1 MPALMATAVP
11 PTPDTPA
18 QPPQAGAADQAGRP
32 PNNLVG
38 LAVLA
43 LFFAAGFGLAHGVAV
58 GLLTF
63 VFVMLGW
70 TLSVMAHEFS
80 HAITAYVGGDHTI
93 KDRGYLAFDPRRY
106 GDVGVSLVL
115 PLIFLA
121 LGGIGFPGGAVYIRE
136 GLIRGPFWRAST
148 ALAGPAATFL
158 VLVLIAFVLQGWSR
172 LGLPNALYSALAFLA
187 YLQATALIL
196 NLLPIPGLDGF
207 GVIRPFLPNP
217 DARWLR
223 QAEGLAMVA
232 FFLLVF
238 MNPTAGALLFGTG
251 ARIAAAAGV
260 PPDAVVEGFR
270 NFRFWR

>member
-1 MPALMATAVP
+1 MATAVP
-11 PTPDTPA
+11 QTPGSSPETAPPA
-18 QPPQAGAADQAGRP
+18 PAVRP

-43 LFFAAGFGLAHGVAV
+43 AFLLAGFALAHGVAV

-63 VFVMLGW
+63 AFVMLGW

-93 KDRGYLAFDPRRY
+93 RERGYLAFDPRRY
-106 GDVGVSLVL
+106 GDVGVSLIL

-136 GLIRGPFWRAST
+136 GLIRGPFWRAAT

-158 VLVLIAFVLQGWSR
+158 VLVFIAFVLQGWSHM
-172 LGLPNALYSALAFLA
+172 GLPNALFAALAFLA

-207 GVIRPFLPNP
+207 GVIRPFLPDP

-238 MNPTAGALLFGTG
+238 MNPTAGRLLFGTG
-251 ARIAAAAGV
+251 AHIAAAAGV

-270 NFRFWR
+270 NFRFWSGR

>member
-1 MPALMATAVP
+1 MATAVP
-11 PTPDTPA
+11 PTPDSSA
-18 QPPQAGAADQAGRP
+18 QPAPSAAAPDNP
-32 PNNLVG
+32 KPNNLVG
-38 LAVLA
+38 LTVLA
-43 LFFAAGFGLAHGVAV
+43 AFLLAGFGLAHGVAV
-58 GLLTF
+58 GVLTF

-80 HAITAYVGGDHTI
+80 HAITAYAGGDHSVQE
-93 KDRGYLAFDPRRY
+93 RGYLAFDPRRY

-136 GLIRGPFWRAST
+136 GLIRGPIWRAATS
-148 ALAGPAATFL
+148 LAGPLATFL
-158 VLVLIAFVLQGWSR
+158 VLVVIAFLLQGWSR
-172 LGLPNALYSALAFLA
+172 LGLPNALFAALAFLA

-251 ARIAAAAGV
+251 AKIAAALGV
-260 PPDAVVEGFR
+260 PTEAVAEGFR

>member
-1 MPALMATAVP
+1 MATAVP
-11 PTPDTPA
+11 PTSQA
-18 QPPQAGAADQAGRP
+18 PPQAAAAQTRP

-43 LFFAAGFGLAHGVAV
+43 AFAASGWGLAHGYAT

-63 VFVMLGW
+63 AFVMLGW

-80 HAITAYVGGDHTI
+80 HAITAYLGGDWTV
-93 KDRGYLAFDPRRY
+93 KAKGYLAFDPRRY

-121 LGGIGFPGGAVYIRE
+121 LGGIGFPGGAVFIRE
-136 GLIRGPFWRAST
+136 GLIRGPFWRAAT

-158 VLVLIAFVLQGWSR
+158 VLVVLAFALQAWSR
-172 LGLPNALYSALAFLA
+172 VGLPNALTAAIAFLA

-217 DARWLR
+217 DAPWLR
-223 QAEGLAMVA
+223 KAEGLAMVA

-251 ARIAAAAGV
+251 ARIAATAGV
-260 PPDAVVEGFR
+260 PTDAVAEGFH
-270 NFRFWR
+270 NFRFWSGR

>member
-1 MPALMATAVP
+1 MATAVP
-11 PTPDTPA
+11 PTPE
-18 QPPQAGAADQAGRP
+18 PPTAASR

-38 LAVLA
+38 LALLA
-43 LFFAAGFGLAHGVAV
+43 AFLASGWGLAHGIAV
-58 GLLTF
+58 GVLTF

-70 TLSVMAHEFS
+70 ALSVMAHEFS
-80 HAITAYVGGDHTI
+80 HAITAYVGGDHTV

-121 LGGIGFPGGAVYIRE
+121 LGGIGFPGGAVFIRE
-136 GLIRGPFWRAST
+136 RLIRGPIWRAAT
-148 ALAGPAATFL
+148 ALAGPAATFVVLL
-158 VLVLIAFVLQGWSR
+158 VIAVVLQSWSR
-172 LGLPNALYSALAFLA
+172 MGLPNALFAALAFLG

-207 GVIRPFLPNP
+207 GVIRPFLPDP

-251 ARIAAAAGV
+251 AKIAAAVGV
-260 PPDAVVEGFR
+260 PTDAVAEGFR

>member
-1 MPALMATAVP
+1 MATAVP
-11 PTPDTPA
+11 PTPDPDPTPQA
-18 QPPQAGAADQAGRP
+18 QPPPAAPAVKP

-38 LAVLA
+38 LVVLA
-43 LFFAAGFGLAHGVAV
+43 AFLAAGFGLAHGVAI

-93 KDRGYLAFDPRRY
+93 RERGYLAFDPRRY

-136 GLIRGPFWRAST
+136 GFIRGPIWRAAT
-148 ALAGPAATFL
+148 ALAGPLATFVVLLAIAL
-158 VLVLIAFVLQGWSR
+158 VLQAWSR
-172 LGLPNALYSALAFLA
+172 LGLPNALFAALAFLA

>member
-1 MPALMATAVP
+1 MATAVP
-11 PTPDTPA
+11 PTPEPPPA
-18 QPPQAGAADQAGRP
+18 GEAAPAPQAASQ

-38 LAVLA
+38 LALLLA
-43 LFFAAGFGLAHGVAV
+43 FLAAGFGLAHGVATGV
-58 GLLTF
+58 LTF

-70 TLSVMAHEFS
+70 ALSVMAHEFS
-80 HAITAYVGGDHTI
+80 HAITAYLGGDWTV
-93 KDRGYLAFDPRRY
+93 KQKGYLAFDPRRY

-136 GLIRGPFWRAST
+136 GMIRGPIWRAAT

-158 VLVLIAFVLQGWSR
+158 VLVVIAFVLQAWSHVA
-172 LGLPNALYSALAFLA
+172 LPNALFAALAFLG

-207 GVIRPFLPNP
+207 GVIRPFLPDP

-251 ARIAAAAGV
+251 ARIAAAVGV
-260 PPDAVVEGFR
+260 PADAVAEGFR
-270 NFRFWR
+270 AFRFWR